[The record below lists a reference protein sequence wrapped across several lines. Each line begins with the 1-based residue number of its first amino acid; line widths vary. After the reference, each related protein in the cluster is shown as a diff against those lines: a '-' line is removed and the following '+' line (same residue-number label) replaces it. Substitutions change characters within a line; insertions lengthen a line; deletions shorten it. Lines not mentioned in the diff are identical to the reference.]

1 MENGRRTYHGRRGP
15 TPVVWV
21 IALVVLIAAVVLVV
35 VGLAKHDAIPPQHD
49 DTQQNQPNT
58 PDDNTQKPEEPDNTD
73 DPNTADDPAG
83 TTDNT
88 GDDPAQTASD
98 EPYIDATGLLQYST
112 KGHYVQMDSYQ
123 GGGQPDWQLLLVND
137 WNPLPSGYDSD
148 VSFTTVTGGKQM
160 DSRITD
166 IVEQML
172 RDASAYDL
180 AVVSAYRPKEEQNTL
195 YWRKVKQYTD
205 KGYSD
210 LEAQKVGGTIVKR
223 PGFSEHNCGLAMD
236 VGGSGDYTLEQTFAN
251 TAAYTWLME
260 HCADYGFILRFPE
273 GKEDITGVIY
283 EPWHYRYVGVPH
295 ATYMM
300 ENNLCLEEYL
310 ELLKNSYAYPNEPL
324 TVSADGTEYLIY
336 YVPVSADST
345 TFVPVPP
352 ESVGTYEIS
361 GNNVDGFIVTVTK
374 K

>member
-1 MENGRRTYHGRRGP
+1 MTQQGKRAYHGRRGP
-15 TPVVWV
+15 TPLVWI

-35 VGLAKHDAIPPQHD
+35 VGLSKHDAIPPKHD
-49 DTQQNQPNT
+49 DPQQTAEPNT
-58 PDDNTQKPEEPDNTD
+58 PDNTQQPENKDDPVDTNDPAKEEPDKTGE
-73 DPNTADDPAG
+73 P
-83 TTDNT
+83 NT
-88 GDDPAQTASD
+88 GDNTTGSGTTASTGSD
-98 EPYIDATGLLQYST
+98 EPYIDTNGLLQYST
-112 KGHYVQMDSYQ
+112 NGHYVQMDSYQ

-137 WNPLPSGYDSD
+137 WNPLPAGYDSD

-166 IVEQML
+166 AVEQML
-172 RDASAYDL
+172 KDASAYEL
-180 AVVSAYRPKEEQNTL
+180 AVVSAYRPKDEQNTL

-251 TAAYTWLME
+251 TAAYTWLID

-283 EPWHYRYVGVPH
+283 EPWHYRYVGVE
-295 ATYMM
+295 AAKYIMD
-300 ENNLCLEEYL
+300 NDLCLEEYL
-310 ELLKNSYAYPNEPL
+310 AQVQK
-324 TVSADGTEYLIY
+324 
-336 YVPVSADST
+336 
-345 TFVPVPP
+345 
-352 ESVGTYEIS
+352 
-361 GNNVDGFIVTVTK
+361 
-374 K
+374 

>member
-1 MENGRRTYHGRRGP
+1 MAQKGKRAYHGRRGP
-15 TPVVWV
+15 SPIVWL
-21 IALVVLIAAVVLVV
+21 IALVVLIAAVALVV
-35 VGLAKHDAIPPQHD
+35 VGLSKKDKTPDTDPDPVVTPDTPEAPD
-49 DTQQNQPNT
+49 DTQE
-58 PDDNTQKPEEPDNTD
+58 PDDPQPPEGTNTN
-73 DPNTADDPAG
+73 DPSLAT
-83 TTDNT
+83 
-88 GDDPAQTASD
+88 D
-98 EPYIDATGLLQYST
+98 EPYIDANGLLQYST
-112 KGHYVQMDSYQ
+112 RGHYVQADSYQ
-123 GGGQPDWQLLLVND
+123 GGGEPDWQLLLVND
-137 WNPLPSGYDSD
+137 WNPLPAGYDSD

-172 RDASAYDL
+172 RDAKTYDL
-180 AVVSAYRPKEEQNTL
+180 AVVSAYRPESEQNTL

-205 KGYSD
+205 QGYGD

-283 EPWHYRYVGVPH
+283 EPWHYRYVGVE
-295 ATYMM
+295 AARYIMD
-300 ENNLCLEEYL
+300 NDLCLEEYL
-310 ELLKNSYAYPNEPL
+310 AQ
-324 TVSADGTEYLIY
+324 V
-336 YVPVSADST
+336 
-345 TFVPVPP
+345 
-352 ESVGTYEIS
+352 
-361 GNNVDGFIVTVTK
+361 K

>member
-1 MENGRRTYHGRRGP
+1 MAQKGKRAYHGRRGP
-15 TPVVWV
+15 SPIVWL
-21 IALVVLIAAVVLVV
+21 IALVVLIAAVALVV
-35 VGLAKHDAIPPQHD
+35 VGLSKKDKTPDTDPDPVVTPDTPEAPD
-49 DTQQNQPNT
+49 DTQE
-58 PDDNTQKPEEPDNTD
+58 PDDPQPPEGTNTN
-73 DPNTADDPAG
+73 DPSLAT
-83 TTDNT
+83 
-88 GDDPAQTASD
+88 D
-98 EPYIDATGLLQYST
+98 EPYIDANGLLQYST
-112 KGHYVQMDSYQ
+112 RGHYVQADSYQ
-123 GGGQPDWQLLLVND
+123 GGGEPDWQLLLVND

-180 AVVSAYRPKEEQNTL
+180 AVVSAYRPQEEQNTL

-251 TAAYTWLME
+251 TPAYTWLME

-283 EPWHYRYVGVPH
+283 EPWHYRYVGEE
-295 ATYMM
+295 AARYIMD
-300 ENNLCLEEYL
+300 NNLCLEEYL
-310 ELLKNSYAYPNEPL
+310 EQVKQ
-324 TVSADGTEYLIY
+324 
-336 YVPVSADST
+336 
-345 TFVPVPP
+345 
-352 ESVGTYEIS
+352 
-361 GNNVDGFIVTVTK
+361 
-374 K
+374 